1 MSNSNIK
8 NLLVDHNET
17 IRNALKK
24 INLSGLKVCFL
35 VKNNKLKNVIS
46 DGDIRRSLLKSL
58 ELSDKVKYVKSKKFI
73 YVQENYDFLDLQ
85 NKISKYGIVPILNKK
100 GRLHWTH
107 TAPGRALKKPC
118 DTKKKW
124 RRERAV

>member
-58 ELSDKVKYVKSKKFI
+58 ELSDKVKYVKSKNLFMSKKIMIFWTFKIKFPNMEL
-73 YVQENYDFLDLQ
+73 YQF
-85 NKISKYGIVPILNKK
+85 
-100 GRLHWTH
+100 
-107 TAPGRALKKPC
+107 
-118 DTKKKW
+118 
-124 RRERAV
+124 